1 MENSL
6 PRNIEYVKISNKK
19 VIHNFYPFLKTI
31 RHLFKGHS
39 LTRVLFNLS
48 LEKLSINGN
57 VLDLGSKNIYGSYY
71 SFININ
77 SDTNIIFTDL
87 EPNDEN
93 VVKLNVEKR
102 FPFEDNSFDYC
113 LAFNLLEHVYK
124 FENVFEEVYRVLKKD
139 GYFYLYVPFA
149 IPYHPDPDDF
159 FRYTFSA
166 LYKLS
171 AEKGF
176 KIEYIEAVSSG
187 ILTTLMD
194 VLGRFI
200 PNNKLKIL
208 FRVIGYS
215 LLFPIELFINK
226 LTKRYSYEKIP
237 LFPLGYLAVLKK

>member
-1 MENSL
+1 MRLYHPQEVN
-6 PRNIEYVKISNKK
+6 
-19 VIHNFYPFLKTI
+19 
-31 RHLFKGHS
+31 
-39 LTRVLFNLS
+39 
-48 LEKLSINGN
+48 
-57 VLDLGSKNIYGSYY
+57 
-71 SFININ
+71 
-77 SDTNIIFTDL
+77 
-87 EPNDEN
+87 
-93 VVKLNVEKR
+93 
-102 FPFEDNSFDYC
+102 
-113 LAFNLLEHVYK
+113 K